1 MESTTDQ
8 PVHLHGKME
17 YLHRKKAVGPIA
29 ERAFSRILED
39 NPDFLTI
46 EDKLLQIANENAS
59 LKSRFARILRF
70 ADVIAAAIS
79 PHAGCKHACSS
90 CCHISVG
97 LSGAEAQI
105 IGRAIGVE
113 PATNVSSHGDRE
125 ALVKHY
131 FGEPCPFLSNGGC
144 SIYDHRPVACRL
156 HFSLDR
162 DGYFC
167 RTSIAPEESIVP
179 NVNLESYWMIYGLIA
194 AQMSRDEGDI
204 RLFFPQ
210 GRQC

>member
-8 PVHLHGKME
+8 PVQLHGKME

-79 PHAGCKHACSS
+79 SHAGCKHACSS

-97 LSGAEAQI
+97 LSGAEAQLHPRYRNATLFTRHCI
-105 IGRAIGVE
+105 PHLSRQSRRALELRNTPLPNSFLGL
-113 PATNVSSHGDRE
+113 SHG
-125 ALVKHY
+125 KT
-131 FGEPCPFLSNGGC
+131 GK
-144 SIYDHRPVACRL
+144 
-156 HFSLDR
+156 
-162 DGYFC
+162 
-167 RTSIAPEESIVP
+167 
-179 NVNLESYWMIYGLIA
+179 
-194 AQMSRDEGDI
+194 
-204 RLFFPQ
+204 
-210 GRQC
+210 